1 MKTNHPKRDFSQQL
15 MTTMR
20 TRLRVPVTVIML
32 VSCFMMPLQS
42 HGVVLQGRVI
52 TSSRVMFVSSGTQ
65 GLAPGMAVTSAFS
78 DLPVGTYVVQ
88 VLNQNQVL
96 LSNTPTGAT
105 GPASLDYTFGDVA
118 TMDQS
123 FGGSGAWTKIGAGT
137 VTLGGTSGQ
146 ATSLT
151 INDGLVIAGG
161 ITKGGRNFIQGTIGD
176 MASVILGATGAPTL
190 NLASNAMNLMPFE
203 RIGSLAGGSST
214 AIINLTG
221 AGSTGILAV
230 GGNNSNTTFT
240 GSIIGGTGSWLI
252 KEGTGQMTW
261 NKDNEA
267 FNEVL
272 KPFNGTVRVE
282 AGGLSVAGSQG
293 LTATANAV
301 LSNLAGAKLSLNTT
315 QPGGESIAFISG
327 GGRGATRNFPNGVTV
342 PNGTTGALLGNY
354 LGGTGGE
361 IDVGSNGVTLNN
373 NTAGAVYMFGGVLS
387 GLGGIEKQGNNT
399 LELRGVNTYSGRTVV
414 KGAAS
419 NTTNVLSMGAY
430 SGSAG
435 VGAITPG
442 GYGQLPATT
451 SLDLVP
457 DAIFTN
463 ANVRVD
469 LNGSTQS
476 VRALTS
482 RNAGAGTK
490 IVNLGGGTLNIDRG
504 GSGTSGFFDGLF
516 LGRGTINVNSTDSF
530 GWQIFGSTIPGTLV
544 NNNNSHI
551 GSFNING
558 GIVRLEDPEGS
569 LADVAHVSVA
579 SGAELR
585 VLLSDVTGSLY
596 GSGALTL
603 ASGRTLTL
611 TSAPKDPINARAWSG
626 TSSGSGNLTLSDRAR
641 FRASANQGYTGLT
654 TVEGAASMLLDYSSS
669 GVNNIIPGALR
680 LAGGSIL
687 LQGGA
692 TSAVVDSATSTTLGS
707 GATFI
712 SAQTG
717 MAGRFGLGEIIREAG
732 GILQIKGSTVTTTSV
747 GDDLGLGILGGY
759 ATFGSGSRVTTWAVP
774 NGGTNA
780 VTGLSDS
787 SYQVVDGVTSTVS
800 GTNSDVRDDF
810 TFDNDTGSLRFNT
823 APSLP
828 GLLTVT
834 FDGSPGDLRKI
845 ESGGILVTQGV
856 GKNDIWFNGG
866 PSGIGLTGG
875 SGELVAN
882 ELIIHQHN
890 TQGAVIIDA
899 SIADNQDNVFVSS
912 LTFSK
917 AGSGKVILAQQN
929 SYSGLTNIFGGVL
942 QVGNGGSDGSLGGG
956 VGPSVRNNGYLS
968 LKHSNA
974 AAINPIGD
982 ISGTGAVRIE
992 GQATE
997 QLAGANSTYT
1007 GGTYVISG
1015 GLLVNSSRALGS
1027 VEGLTSVAPQAT
1039 LSFGS
1044 VGLSSAETI
1053 YLRGGTL
1060 AAGSGGGTLTGPV
1073 YLGENSS
1080 IRSNLALT
1088 ALTLSGPVVTRPG
1101 SALTVGGLGS
1111 VVFNNTNNIL
1121 GTINSTGLLQIGAIS
1136 SITGGGVGSVGRAP
1150 IINNGTVTV
1159 NVNDAQFVLGSLISG
1174 TGGLTVNRATTY
1186 LTGNNTY
1193 SGPTLIGGNGS
1204 SVSGIPGGPTTNN
1217 AAELRV
1223 GSDTYNGRLGSGPV
1237 TVQSSTGGQSA
1248 LRWQSLRNQTITNVI
1263 TINPWSDGTNA
1274 RNAILVRHNLGSL
1287 TLAGTVTAGS
1297 HTIPGQTSSQ
1307 RAIIQS
1313 DPGGKLTLSGVINNG
1328 EDNRLNFQHTST
1340 AIIEFA
1346 GIESNVL
1353 WGRFLGTNSDNTTS
1367 ITNFNNT
1374 GTTTLKGLNNFGV
1387 FGASTGRT
1395 NNVYVQ
1401 RGTLVIDHTDDSDR
1415 DPINNA
1421 ALIPNGINDDA
1432 DLYVLRGAT
1441 LQFNQIETAGFFAT
1455 GKGSTINV
1463 PTGAKLI
1470 IDDGGN
1476 QVLNGGFS
1484 GDGELHFNAN
1494 GGATW
1499 YGLFGASLMN
1509 ASPTIGSSTQVTTVR
1524 VSDLSAA
1531 SGLGTSSVI
1540 NLGISGI
1547 SGTAPQDARLEYV
1560 SRNRSAHTTNK
1571 DINLANS
1578 GVVKK
1583 QKVTVAASPGAIT
1596 VTLDDNQNLQ
1606 LNMVVYSPDNTSNIP
1621 SGTIITANDTVNKII
1636 TVNTPLPEG
1645 LPADTVLAFEDTTV
1659 IPGSPA
1665 TVRIAA
1671 NAVAPLVIGSD
1682 PTSAAAS
1689 NGKITITNKANKTLI
1704 LHGQNSGANT
1714 INGMIDEGSA
1724 VLTLSVNPKVTDNDL
1739 YGAGRWVLS
1748 NANNNFSGRVSV
1760 AVGTLELAGN
1770 LGTGGSVTSSIL
1782 GDLSVPRVID
1792 LGTNDFNGRRYNN
1805 TGGGDII
1812 GAAGGLSATGSLVF
1826 NDPNPGTFILGNNV
1840 TFTQSFDST
1849 TNPGNGRLI
1858 NNGNKSVVIEGNFT
1872 SGATGNRNWIF
1883 DGTNTADN
1891 TINGIISNGAPA
1903 VISIQKDG
1911 PGKWVLNNP
1920 ANTFTGNVV
1929 VNRGT
1934 LEFVGGASISDS
1946 ATVNLANAG
1955 SDGSSVGAATVRFRT
1970 SESIGGLLG
1979 QVGTFTDLDS
1989 GAILTLTNASQT
2001 FSGVIRGDGGITR
2014 TNNDA
2019 NARDL
2024 TLTNKNSY
2032 TGPTV
2037 ITTNGV
2043 NFMANRINIYHLA
2056 DGGQNSGIGAST
2068 NEASN
2073 LIIDTNTGA
2082 GGLRWLGFA
2091 NQSTDRLFTVGSG
2104 TNPANIWAEG
2114 ALIGTNA
2121 PKIEFTNTGAI
2132 AFSGASGSTQALVL
2146 RGPTISDNLFAPL
2159 LSNNGAGATSLTKAD
2174 AGMWIL
2180 SNASNSYTGGTTI
2193 SGGTLAITS
2202 GTALGTGAVT
2212 VTGGGGV
2219 GLQLRNAGAISNN
2232 ITVSAADGGI
2242 NATNGTNILT
2252 GTVNLPVQTRV
2263 TVDAGAS
2270 LNISNATSSLTG
2282 AGTLWKA
2289 GPGTLILSGV
2299 NTSTGA
2305 TFVSGGTLRL
2315 DYASNTT
2322 KLADGAALQ
2331 LGWQGNGAMTGLGSD
2346 NNVLGQTNI
2355 FGQTGGRVELAG
2367 GNHEEVV
2374 SATNINIGANTISRL
2389 SGSTAVLRFN
2399 AITRA
2404 VGGTLDL
2411 EAANIAKTDTNNT
2424 NGILAAGYATINKTD
2439 WARSLDTGSADTLI
2453 TAFTAYTTDTYAA
2466 TSNVN
2471 VTNFAT
2477 AAGTAANTLRFNVP
2491 TGGTLNIPST
2501 LSMTG
2506 GGLLMTPASGPVI
2519 LSGAGGI
2526 RNAATGAGLE
2536 ALIIHQ
2542 HSASALQINNVIQN
2556 NTGAQGITKSG
2567 TGKVFL
2573 NAINT
2578 QTGVLNLNEGEIQ
2591 VGGTIAAPG
2600 TATSASLGGT
2610 VAVNISQ
2617 GATLRFLSSNATAQT
2632 LGLLQGG
2639 GDIILAQGNTQSVI
2653 LGSDSGN
2660 YQGEITVSGG
2670 TLQISNANSLG
2681 STRGITN
2688 INAGGALQI
2697 NANITSPEL
2706 ITYNDGATLTALAAA
2721 VAALSGKQTF
2731 ANSTS
2736 SGLTINIPTPSTLG
2750 NVGLNISGIIYGSN
2764 GFTKTGNGI
2773 LQLSANNFTGV
2784 LDGFTTANA
2793 DASLNGQI
2801 VVNAGILRVGGAR
2814 ALGGM
2819 GVGNETIINGGTL
2832 VTPGG
2837 AVDLR
2842 GQALNFGDDSATARE
2857 VFRISGVGAGG
2868 LGALRNTSGTGS
2880 FSHLALTGDAR
2891 VSGGG
2896 FLNNS
2901 RLDLSTY
2908 DTNVNGGS
2916 SLNGNFTRNQPTI
2929 DGGGFELTIVGGT
2942 QSGSLV
2948 LHEPNFISALKKI
2961 NVTEGI
2967 LRIEMDVPPNS
2978 NWTGISAA
2986 NVTQGIELAYSGPS
3000 LIDHSGVASTA
3011 GPNVGAR
3018 LEFYRNWNIH
3028 HTVGIK
3034 MNGVTAAANGGQNII
3049 TTGTDT
3055 IPSPRTYL
3063 DGTLELLG
3071 DASRNLIQNES
3082 ATLNESVAAQG
3093 NLTGTLQT
3101 KLIIGGQ
3108 ITGAGGF
3115 TKIGTREVRLTNNNT
3130 FTGALTVLRSG
3141 NTAVAWQ
3148 SNTTNVNGT
3157 DYTTF
3162 GDAEGWNEYGVTLA
3176 GINARL
3182 SGASDINLQRQGML
3196 TLDNTNRLDLSSAVT
3211 GGNNNDRIND
3221 AANINFDHGWLRI
3234 HGNADTSNTES
3245 LATAGGAA
3253 LNIRSGANMLD
3264 LWPVDGAGREM
3275 TLTIGRIVRS
3285 PGGVL
3290 RINNLDAT
3298 STFGSAVP
3306 NVGADS
3312 VRVVVT
3318 NTSGLDTPGSGS
3330 QTTNRA
3336 IVVGILGGTMPHGY
3350 LEDLREIGY
3359 NNANVSDLFNQ
3370 GRNQML
3376 ITGSHFM
3383 TLDGLYLRPLDDS
3396 EYYSPSDGILSTT
3409 SGAGQNVN
3417 LTDFTSV
3424 VRQDMNI
3431 NSLRFGPVAD
3441 NNGSGGSINNGTTL
3455 TSYLGS
3461 YNPTLIVDGRLGIT
3475 SGMISSAFF
3484 AMGNTT
3490 TADTIIQGG
3499 ALDFGAREAIINNQN
3514 AFLRFTDGVIG
3525 TGNLQI
3531 RSNIEG
3537 TGGLTKV
3544 GLAQVVLDGRNTY
3557 SGLTTVSEGNLL
3569 LRNGRM
3575 SGGAGGAGN
3584 GYKIEGSGNL
3594 VTNSGIILGSP
3605 TAREDIL
3612 VGVLQGGQTI
3622 LNAGND
3628 LTSYFGNI
3636 TVDNV
3641 DQAGQTLFTP
3651 LMTVAGNSTL
3661 IINGDIYGGSTPIIS
3676 NVALID
3682 SRILSTNGSGNGFFI
3697 LRGQIGD
3704 RNVANKAAPVAN
3716 VVGSLPTGSLIGA
3729 NTITNENEV
3738 LRFQITGNNDL
3749 NFTMEQ
3755 QHAAA
3760 GRLQLDQGILYVSYN
3775 PAAAGN
3781 DGSGFW
3787 TSAAISKIAN
3797 ADSSSSFALNGNT
3810 AMHGFTINGSGNT
3823 AMFLGQPGAAG
3834 IAGQSFNMATWA
3846 VASGNNTHI
3855 GGINETGTVTF
3866 GTGNG
3871 SLVLGKQVRL
3881 YAMAGG
3887 TVDMKMRLSGNS
3899 ILKQGR
3905 GDVYLKAG
3913 AAANSDTQSLE
3924 LGGGRL
3930 FIDHNDNTFA
3940 RLGDS
3945 GNFTFRGGSLVMLG
3959 NSTAATTANY
3969 GTNTGGVRT
3978 IGFTSG
3984 GNELISQT
3992 RGAFTSILNL
4002 GNINATNGV
4011 VTRTTG
4017 ASANFVENQTAGST
4031 AEIRLNFGTST
4042 ALAANRVISWATYGT
4057 AARTATDFA
4066 RINSGASNGIDSFTA
4081 LRAPAHLQNTVSS
4094 WTAAMNAAENGGT
4107 GYTGTLGASLSINTL
4122 LFNTATNSA
4131 VTIAPSQTLT
4141 VAGDAVAGGI
4151 LVSSASGVATKTITG
4166 GSLTSGSAIDL
4177 ILHQYSQGNLNVD
4190 SVVTGT
4196 GALVIAGP
4204 STTTPSEFNTT
4215 GTVRLNGANTYTG
4228 RTYLNGS
4235 VLEIASSSALGAD
4248 PASVANDQITM
4259 NGGTL
4264 RWKGGIGT
4272 LGNRGITLQ
4281 GSGGVIEVTNSDDNL
4296 AIGTGTSGTQAQLVS
4311 EDTTAGSQTPNVV
4324 AGVPG
4329 FRGDLIKTGAGTLTL
4344 QGTGLNHNAG
4354 FGGLLDVR
4362 QGSLVV
4368 MVDVGVVNAAAGTAL
4383 FFGTNRS
4390 WADGTI
4396 FRQGTNLQL
4405 FLGNADN
4412 ANGDW
4417 ATEEFITFE
4426 GNNTLTYTGLIDVT
4440 ANNSGNTN
4448 GQINLGNRRPL
4459 NLNGITNI
4467 AGNVTFDI
4475 GTGYDA
4481 TPTSGLN
4488 NGFLQPRPSVV
4499 RLANSAGQLIGQG
4512 DIIKDG
4518 QGQLEFRA
4526 NSPDWTGN
4534 LVIKQGFVLAA
4545 NQGDVLGS
4553 GYAIGRTITLGDAER
4568 QASANLLINNPDG
4581 VQNWM
4586 FEVKHDI
4593 NVVYNPTQLK
4603 RLGIDNIANGNR
4615 VSFDGNIILNDNL
4628 ILLLQDTAVSV
4639 GGEQSI
4645 VNFNG
4650 NFRDGVVTSGN
4661 LIIQATDR
4669 PATQGS
4675 PFDGN
4680 NDNVN
4685 GRMTGYAVF
4694 NGNNSAWTGD
4704 VQLSAN
4710 TSNDFDKTAVLRL
4723 GHNLALT
4730 AANDLVMNFNSILQA
4745 GGQTVTIGSLT
4756 TQGGTGAFNGDSGTM
4771 SALTNGGTEIIENAS
4786 TTPGVLTFTQST
4798 PSTFENVWDA
4808 KFRDGVLNS
4817 QFFAPGTNS
4826 HLPAASLSLVKA
4838 GSGWSVLTLDNDYTG
4853 TTTVSQGILQVGRGG
4868 VGDTGAINAAG
4879 TTVNSGATLAGT
4891 GWVQGGLNVVSG
4903 ALVSPGDAAGDAIG
4917 TLNVSGTAVFAAGST
4932 ALMQVRMATYNNPG
4946 AVDVNDPNYAAW
4958 LSAIGSDEFSNA
4970 LQDIVTTDQHDMI
4983 NATATTGLGTINLA
4997 FGSQVTLLSE
5007 GYNPKA
5013 GDVFHLFKA
5022 STLASA
5028 INTGAA
5034 IRVGNEAGT
5043 GLNLFQ
5049 LGGNF
5054 RWDTSLLNTLG
5065 ILLVVTAE
5073 NATTAQPPTIIA
5085 GPTRSPA
5092 PPPSGKFEPGVEV
5105 TLTCKADSVGNSSP
5119 ITFQWLVNGVVITPE
5134 SASVS
5139 PADGIPAL
5147 NGVTS
5152 TITIRTSSLTKGTF
5166 TCMAS
5171 NSGGQAFSGGILVD
5185 VNDSPIILAA
5195 DQPANQNVNPSL
5207 PGNPVATSFSS
5218 TVTGPGPYT
5227 AAWYKVV
5234 GSNET
5239 LVFTEAASPIPQ
5251 PPPTPPNKFRSTFE
5265 INEVTEAEQGS
5276 YICRFTS
5283 TANNTLTVTSNP
5295 ATLTV
5300 RDAVTNVVATRTRN
5314 PGPTYVGETI
5324 NFSVTANGEAPL
5336 SYQWFK
5342 NGTALAGKTSATLSV
5357 TNAAILAV
5365 PDTYYVRVSNSLN
5378 SADSAVLTLPVL
5390 DPKPVITSPSLAS
5403 RTLLS
5408 GETLSMAVTATGRP
5422 DIRYQW
5428 KRNGTNIA
5436 GATNGT
5442 FLASPITL
5450 AQGGTYTC
5458 EVSNTTSTK
5467 PIVGP
5472 AEIVVVDGSTRKLPV
5487 KLATAKV
5494 SLAANVGRGPKTSV
5508 TYKWYLRT
5516 LSLDSENEVVI
5527 TDTPLVNTVGSTK
5540 YTGHEYTGIAPNIL
5554 TINNAQATDDGLYV
5568 CKVKGPDNVEV
5579 AGSFYDVRV
5588 YDAAPVNLTSTTLKR
5603 GVVGGY
5609 YTEQVVV
5616 DQARNLT
5623 PVTYSVSGLP
5633 TGLTFDKN
5641 TGVIS
5646 GVPAK
5651 AGTSTKVVTWATN
5664 GFGDSVKITS
5674 TLVISPLPAGVFGT
5688 FAGPVER
5695 QQGLNGN
5702 LGGRFDM
5709 AVTATGGLSGKV
5721 TLGGEAARSFK
5732 GVFTMGVDSNG
5743 VLLAAPSATVT
5754 VPATKTLPALTVTF
5768 TIGGL
5773 TPATSPLPPP
5783 ANLINATISDGV
5795 NTVAFKAWRNNWA
5808 AKAVTDISAV
5818 PSAYL
5823 GLYNFGLML
5832 SDADPLV
5839 GNTAVPQGAGYG
5851 SFTVAPAGSYTLA
5864 GRTPD
5869 GETLTGSSF
5878 VGPNGELFVFQPLY
5892 KTTPKGSLLGEMQ
5905 IDTRGNAGAD
5915 DNDLTG
5921 AMTHVRPPNV
5931 AKITAT
5937 VSRDYRSGFG
5947 TTLVVPNVTPSTVT
5961 APVNLV
5967 VMGGRYVAPPKTG
5980 PNVILDMPPG
5990 NADLI
5995 FSEDGDLDN
6004 SPAAGDVATSDNPDI
6019 VVAIAAGSKLTIPK
6033 RNVLVLPAVNP
6044 AGTTLLATPTTGVF
6058 SGKFALDD
6066 SNPVPGQTPAI
6077 VKRSVSFQGLIIRVR
6092 GAGNVMSTFGTG
6104 YFVIDQLPQAAN
6116 ASNPATTSTTS
6127 PRLSGF
6133 VSLKP
6138 KAP

>member
-42 HGVVLQGRVI
+42 HGVVLQGKVNQS
-52 TSSRVMFVSSGTQ
+52 TRVMFVSSGTQ
-65 GLAPGMAVTSAFS
+65 GLAPGMSVSSAFS
-78 DLPVGTYVVQ
+78 DLTAGTYVVQ

-96 LSNTPTGAT
+96 LSDAPRAT
-105 GPASLDYTFGDVA
+105 VGGDITQTREYVFGDVA
-118 TMDQS
+118 TMDQT
-123 FGGSGAWTKIGAGT
+123 FGGSGAWTKAGAGV
-137 VTLGGTSGQ
+137 VTLGGMSGQ

-161 ITKGGRNFIQGTIGD
+161 FTKGGRNFIQGTIGD
-176 MASVILGATGAPTL
+176 TASVILGATGAPTL
-190 NLASNAMNLMPFE
+190 NLASNATNLLPFE
-203 RIGSLAGGSST
+203 RIGGLAGGSST
-214 AIINLTG
+214 AVINLTG
-221 AGSTGILAV
+221 ASSTGILAV
-230 GGNNSNTTFT
+230 GGNNADTSFT

-261 NKDNEA
+261 SNNNENA
-267 FNEVL
+267 FS
-272 KPFNGTVRVE
+272 GTVRVE
-282 AGGLSVAGSQG
+282 AGGLSVAGTQG

-315 QPGGESIAFISG
+315 QPGGESMAFISG
-327 GGRGATRNFPNGVTV
+327 GGRGATRTFPNVV
-342 PNGTTGALLGNY
+342 AGALSGNY

-361 IDVGSNGVTLNN
+361 IDVGTNGVTLTN
-373 NTAGAVYMFGGVLS
+373 NTAGAFYMFGGVIS

-399 LELRGVNTYSGRTVV
+399 LELRGVNTYGGRTII

-419 NTTNVLSMGAY
+419 NTTSVLSMGAY
-430 SGSAG
+430 SGTAG
-435 VGAITPG
+435 VGAMSAG
-442 GYGQLPATT
+442 GYGQLPSTT

-463 ANVRVD
+463 ANVRID
-469 LNGSTQS
+469 LNGSTQT

-490 IVNLGGGTLNIDRG
+490 IVNLAGGTLNINTTT
-504 GSGTSGFFDGLF
+504 GTSGFFDGLF
-516 LGRGTINVNSTDSF
+516 VGRGTINVNSTDSF
-530 GWQIFGSTIPGTLV
+530 GWQIFGSSVPGTSI
-544 NNNNSHI
+544 NNNNSHV

-558 GIVRLEDPEGS
+558 GKVSLEDPEGS
-569 LADVAHVSVA
+569 LSDAVHVSVG

-585 VLLSDVTGSLY
+585 VNLSDVTGSLY
-596 GSGALTL
+596 GSGSLSFDTNQ
-603 ASGRTLTL
+603 TLTL
-611 TSAPKDPINARAWSG
+611 TSAPKDPITTRTWSG
-626 TSSGSGNLTLSDRAR
+626 TSSGAGGLILSDRAR

-654 TVEGAASMLLDYSSS
+654 TVEGTASLLLDYSGS
-669 GVNNIIPGALR
+669 GVNNIVPGALR

-692 TSAVVDSATSTTLGS
+692 TSTVVDSATSTTLGS
-707 GATFI
+707 GSTFI

-717 MAGRFGLGEIIREAG
+717 MAGRFALGAISREAG
-732 GILQIKGSTVTTTSV
+732 GILQIKGSTVTTTSP

-759 ATFGSGSRVTTWAVP
+759 ATFGAGSRVTTWAVP

-780 VTGLSDS
+780 VTGLADS
-787 SYQVVDGVTSTVS
+787 SYQTVDGVTSPVS
-800 GTNSDVRDDF
+800 GTNSNVIDDF

-828 GLLTVT
+828 GLLTVIL
-834 FDGSPGDLRKI
+834 DGSPGDLRKI
-845 ESGGILVTQGV
+845 ESGGILITPNV
-856 GKNDIWFNGG
+856 GQNDILFTDNA
-866 PSGIGLTGG
+866 SGIGLTGG
-875 SGELVAN
+875 SGELVEN

-890 TQGAVIIDA
+890 TRGSLIIEA
-899 SIADNQDNVFVSS
+899 SIADNPDFISTPS

-917 AGSGKVILAQQN
+917 TGAGKVILAKQN

-942 QVGNGGSDGSLGGG
+942 QVGNGGSDGGLGGG
-956 VGPSVRNNGYLS
+956 AGPTVRNNGYLS
-968 LKHSNA
+968 LKHSISA
-974 AAINPIGD
+974 VPDPIGD
-982 ISGTGAVRIE
+982 ILGTGAVRIE
-992 GQATE
+992 GEATE

-1015 GLLVNSSRALGS
+1015 GLQVSSSRALGS
-1027 VEGLTSVAPQAT
+1027 VEGLTSVAPQGT
-1039 LSFGS
+1039 LSFGA

-1060 AAGSGGGTLTGPV
+1060 AAGSGGGTLTGTV
-1073 YLGENSS
+1073 YLGEASS

-1088 ALTLSGPVVTRPG
+1088 SLTLSGPVIMRPG
-1101 SALTVGGLGS
+1101 STLTVGGPGS
-1111 VVFNNTNNIL
+1111 VVFNSTNNVL
-1121 GTINSTGLLQIGAIS
+1121 GSINSTGLIQIGAIS
-1136 SITGGGVGSVGRAP
+1136 SITGGAVGSVGRAP

-1204 SVSGIPGGPTTNN
+1204 SISGISGTTTNN

-1223 GSDTYNGRLGSGPV
+1223 GSDTYNGRLGAGPV

-1248 LRWQSLRNQTITNVI
+1248 LRWQSLRNQTITNAI

-1287 TLAGTVTAGS
+1287 TLAGTINAGL
-1297 HTIPGQTSSQ
+1297 HTIPGQTTSQ

-1328 EDNRLNFQHTST
+1328 KDNRLNFQHTST

-1346 GIESNVL
+1346 GTESNVL
-1353 WGRFLGTNSDNTTS
+1353 WGRFFGTNSDNSTS
-1367 ITNFNNT
+1367 ITNFNNS
-1374 GTTTLKGLNNFGV
+1374 GITTLKGFNNFGALT
-1387 FGASTGRT
+1387 GSGRT

-1401 RGTLVIDHTDDSDR
+1401 RGTLVVDHTDESDP
-1415 DPINNA
+1415 DATNN
-1421 ALIPNGINDDA
+1421 ITQVPNGVDNDA

-1463 PTGAKLI
+1463 PTGVKLI

-1476 QVLNGGFS
+1476 QVFNGGFS
-1484 GDGELHFNAN
+1484 GDGEVHFNAN

-1499 YGLFGASLMN
+1499 YGLFGASLMS

-1524 VSDLSAA
+1524 VSDLGAA
-1531 SGLGTSSVI
+1531 SGLGISPVI
-1540 NLGISGI
+1540 NLGVSGI

-1560 SRNRSAHTTNK
+1560 SRNRSTHTTNK
-1571 DINLANS
+1571 DFNLSNS
-1578 GVVKK
+1578 RVVKK
-1583 QKVTVAASPGAIT
+1583 QIVTAAVSAGATSIE
-1596 VTLDDNQNLQ
+1596 LDGNIDLQ
-1606 LNMVVYSPDNTSNIP
+1606 VNMVVYSPDNTANIT
-1621 SGTIITANDTVNKII
+1621 SGTIITGNDTANKTI
-1636 TVNTPLPEG
+1636 TINNPLPQG
-1645 LPADTVLAFEDTTV
+1645 LPADTVLAFEDTSV
-1659 IPGSPA
+1659 ITGSPA

-1682 PTSAAAS
+1682 PASAASS
-1689 NGKITITNKANKTLI
+1689 NGKITITNKANKTLM
-1704 LHGQNSGANT
+1704 LHGQNTGANT

-1724 VLTLSVNPKVTDNDL
+1724 TLTLSVNPKVTDNDL

-1748 NANNNFSGRVSV
+1748 NANNNFSGPVSV

-1826 NDPNPGTFILGNNV
+1826 NDPNPGTFNLGGNV

-1858 NNGNKSVVIEGNFT
+1858 NNGNKAIVIDGNFT

-1891 TINGIISNGAPA
+1891 TINGVISNGTTA

-1934 LEFVGGASISDS
+1934 LEFVGGASIGDS
-1946 ATVNLANAG
+1946 ATVNLANVG

-1970 SESIGGLLG
+1970 SESIGGFLG
-1979 QVGTFTDLDS
+1979 PVGTFADLDS
-1989 GAILTLTNASQT
+1989 GAILTLTNATQT
-2001 FSGVIRGDGGITR
+2001 FSGVVRGDGGITR

-2043 NFMANRINIYHLA
+2043 NFMANRINVYHLA
-2056 DGGQNSGIGAST
+2056 DGGLNSGIGASS
-2068 NEASN
+2068 NDASN

-2091 NQSTDRLFTVGSG
+2091 NQSTDRLFTIGSG

-2219 GLQLRNAGAISNN
+2219 GLQLRNSGAISNN
-2232 ITVSAADGGI
+2232 ITVSSADGGI
-2242 NATNGTNILT
+2242 NATNGTNILS
-2252 GTVNLPVQTRV
+2252 GTVTLSAQTRV

-2282 AGTLWKA
+2282 AGALWKA

-2299 NTSTGA
+2299 NAHTGQ

-2315 DYASNTT
+2315 DYSSNTT

-2331 LGWQGNGAMTGLGSD
+2331 LGWQGNGAITGLGSD

-2355 FGQTGGRVELAG
+2355 FGLTGGRVELVAG
-2367 GNHEEVV
+2367 SHTEIV
-2374 SATNINIGANTISRL
+2374 SAANVNIGANSISRL
-2389 SGSTAVLRFN
+2389 SGSTSVLRLN

-2411 EAANIAKTDTNNT
+2411 DAASIAQTDTNNT
-2424 NGILAAGYATINKTD
+2424 NGILGAGFATVNKTD
-2439 WARSLDTGSADTLI
+2439 WATSLNTGSADTAI

-2477 AAGTAANTLRFNVP
+2477 AAGAAANTLRFNVP
-2491 TGGTLNIPST
+2491 AGGTLNIPST
-2501 LSMTG
+2501 LSLTG

-2632 LGLLQGG
+2632 LGVLQGG

-2660 YQGEITVSGG
+2660 YQGEITVGGG
-2670 TLQISNANSLG
+2670 TLQISNANALG
-2681 STRGITN
+2681 SSRGITN
-2688 INAGGALQI
+2688 INAGGTLQF
-2697 NANITSPEL
+2697 NTGVNSPEL
-2706 ITYNDGATLTALAAA
+2706 ITYNEGAVLTALAAA
-2721 VAALSGKQTF
+2721 TGTLSGKQTF

-2736 SGLTINIPTPSTLG
+2736 GGLTINIPTPSTLG

-2764 GFTKTGNGI
+2764 GFTKNGNGI

-2784 LDGFTTANA
+2784 LDGFNTANTS
-2793 DASLNGQI
+2793 ASLNGQI

-2880 FSHLALTGDAR
+2880 FSHLTLTGDAR

-4066 RINSGASNGIDSFTA
+4066 RINSGASNGIDSFAA

-4094 WTAAMNAAENGGT
+4094 WTAGMNAAENGGT
-4107 GYTGTLGASLSINTL
+4107 GYTGTLVTSLSINTL

-4204 STTTPSEFNTT
+4204 STTTPSELNTT
-4215 GTVRLNGANTYTG
+4215 GTVRLNGTNTYTG

-4235 VLEIASSSALGAD
+4235 VLEISSSAALGVD
-4248 PASVANDQITM
+4248 PASVTNDQIIM

-4281 GSGGVIEVTNSDDNL
+4281 GSGGVIEVTNADDNL

-4311 EDTTAGSQTPNVV
+4311 EDTTL
-4324 AGVPG
+4324 G

-4344 QGTGLNHNAG
+4344 QGSGTGHNAN

-4368 MVDVGVVNAAAGTAL
+4368 MVDVGDAGANTSS

-4405 FLGNADN
+4405 FLGNAN
-4412 ANGDW
+4412 NGQTAGDW

-4440 ANNSGNTN
+4440 ANNTSVVGP
-4448 GQINLGNRRPL
+4448 INLGNRRPL

-4553 GYAIGRTITLGDAER
+4553 GYAIGKTITLGDAER

-4615 VSFDGNIILNDNL
+4615 VSFDGNITLNDNL

-4661 LIIQATDR
+4661 LSIQATDR
-4669 PATQGS
+4669 PATQGL

-4704 VQLSAN
+4704 VQLSVN

-4723 GHNLALT
+4723 GNNLALT
-4730 AANDLVMNFNSILQA
+4730 AANDLIMNFNSILQA

-5022 STLASA
+5022 GTLASA

-5073 NATTAQPPTIIA
+5073 NATAAQPPTIIA
-5085 GPTRSPA
+5085 GPTRSPG

-5152 TITIRTSSLTKGTF
+5152 TITIRTSSVTKGTF

-5185 VNDSPIILAA
+5185 VNDSPIILAV

-5207 PGNPVATSFSS
+5207 PGDPVATSFSS
-5218 TVTGPGPYT
+5218 TVTGPGPYS

-5234 GSNET
+5234 GNTET
-5239 LVFTEAASPIPQ
+5239 LVFTESASP
-5251 PPPTPPNKFRSTFE
+5251 TTTNKFRSTFE

-5342 NGTALAGKTSATLSV
+5342 NGTELTGKTSATLSIAN
-5357 TNAAILAV
+5357 TAILAV

-5378 SADSAVLTLPVL
+5378 SADSAVLSLPVL
-5390 DPKPVITSPSLAS
+5390 DPKPVVTSPALAS
-5403 RTLLS
+5403 RTLLT
-5408 GETLSMAVTATGRP
+5408 GETLSMVVTATGRP

-5428 KRNGTNIA
+5428 KRNGTSVA
-5436 GATNGT
+5436 GATSGT

-5450 AQGGTYTC
+5450 AQGGTYIC

-5472 AEIVVVDGSTRKLPV
+5472 AEIVVVDGATRKLPV

-5623 PVTYSVSGLP
+5623 PVTYSATGLP
-5633 TGLTFDKN
+5633 TGLAIDKN

-5937 VSRDYRSGFG
+5937 ASRDYRSGFG

-5980 PNVILDMPPG
+5980 NVILDMPAG
-5990 NADLI
+5990 EADLI

-6004 SPAAGDVATSDNPDI
+6004 SPAAGDVATSDNPD
-6019 VVAIAAGSKLTIPK
+6019 VVVSIAAGSKITIPK